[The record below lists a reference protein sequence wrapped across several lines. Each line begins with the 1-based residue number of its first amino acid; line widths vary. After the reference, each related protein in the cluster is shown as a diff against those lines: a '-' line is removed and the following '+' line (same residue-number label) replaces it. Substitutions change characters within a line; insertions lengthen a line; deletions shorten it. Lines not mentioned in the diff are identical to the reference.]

1 MKNKIK
7 KKIQNN
13 MPYLIVATVIFII
26 VIGIGIVL
34 VNTLH
39 YTVSN
44 NGIRTETAVVSNKY
58 YGNGEFSDYYLVET
72 NNNKTYSIINHDDN
86 YGKRMFDNIKVGQR
100 YEFTLQDPSAVDIVR
115 YTHILKVE
123 NDTM

>member
-13 MPYLIVATVIFII
+13 MPYLIVATIIFII

-100 YEFTLQDPSAVDIVR
+100 YEFTLQDPSAVDTVR